1 VISTVA
7 GIFCAYWTGWG
18 LSFIADQEATIRW
31 RLPLALQVLAP
42 TIMIPLMWILPESP
56 RWLIKEG
63 HQDEALKI
71 IAVLR
76 GNGDAEHPDVRREFV
91 DIMKTIEDDKQLADF
106 NSYWRII
113 TDFKKDRLHYGR
125 RAILAFGIQILVEV
139 GTGIALTTIYAPTV
153 FKQAGFDAYK
163 SGWLSGVNGAMGVL
177 GTMCAVFLCDRLG
190 RRTNLMVGNAIMGT
204 LMWIYAG
211 LSKGALD
218 NPDRQA
224 VFGAAASS
232 MILLFTFTLCVFW
245 MIVCFI
251 YAAEIFP
258 TALRA
263 KGNGFLT
270 AGWGIGIGSGVLWFP
285 LVVSKLGY
293 QTFYIFGALNYVWI
307 AVVYCFFPETAG
319 RSLESIDLLFRSNSW
334 LVWENEKDFVRL
346 SAEHEAGVTAGVERM
361 EKTGHVNAQMQMA
374 ENTASTW
381 SSDKSGNVHEVEKV

>member
-232 MILLFTFTLCVFW
+232 MILLFTFTLCIFW

-285 LVVSKLGY
+285 LVVTKLGY

>member
-1 VISTVA
+1 MISTVA

-374 ENTASTW
+374 ENTASTG
-381 SSDKSGNVHEVEKV
+381 SNDKSGNVHEVERV

>member
-374 ENTASTW
+374 ENTASTG
-381 SSDKSGNVHEVEKV
+381 SNDKSGNVHEVERV

>member
-1 VISTVA
+1 MISTVA